1 MTGYQLIQRI
11 EALCG
16 LPAAEQ
22 TVDRLVDGDGEQV
35 VRAVATSFISSIASL
50 RQAVERGANFFI
62 THEPTFYNHL
72 DLLDGLADDP
82 IVRAKR
88 DLIAASGLM
97 IYRFHDLAHRM
108 RPDLIHQ
115 GVLECLGW
123 PPVERRDGVRMVR
136 IAPTPLA
143 ELAKQVRQRT
153 GGHVVRF
160 VGKPEHMCRC
170 VGLCVGSPGIAAQL
184 AALRHPEVDVMLIGE
199 TSEWAI
205 GEYVRDANSAG
216 RDIAMLLAG
225 HRNSEEAGM
234 AWIARWLSRELSID
248 VQHLSAGDPFQVA

>member
-1 MTGYQLIQRI
+1 MTGYQLIRAI

-16 LPAAEQ
+16 LPAPEQ
-22 TVDRLVDGDGEQV
+22 TVDRLVAGDGDTA
-35 VRAVATSFISSIASL
+35 VRGVATSFTSSIAAL
-50 RQAVERGANFFI
+50 RQAVEQGINFFV

-72 DLLDGLADDP
+72 DALDGFAEDP
-82 IVRAKR
+82 VVRAKR
-88 DLIAASGLM
+88 ALIADHGLM

-115 GVLECLGW
+115 GVLDCLGW
-123 PPVERRDGVRMVR
+123 PPVEWRDGVRLVR
-136 IAPTPLA
+136 IGPTPLA
-143 ELAKQVRQRT
+143 DLAKLIRQRM
-153 GGHVVRF
+153 GGRAVRF
-160 VGKPEHMCRC
+160 VGNPEQVCRC

-205 GEYVRDANSAG
+205 GEYVRDANATG
-216 RDIAMLLAG
+216 RDIAMVLAG

-234 AWIARWLSRELSID
+234 AWIARWLSRELAID
-248 VQHLSAGDPFQVA
+248 VHHLPAGDPFQIA